1 MPNHE
6 ESHFHFQSSKK
17 NGITSH
23 FASLIRLT
31 NQTGTLLLA
40 LPSIWAL
47 VLASDGAPSPWLLL
61 IFLFGAFIM
70 RSAGVIMNDLADQSF
85 DRQVKRTKT
94 RPLASKAIHPIHALI
109 YLGCFLSVALFLL
122 VFLNPLTIWLSPIAL
137 ALAAFY
143 PFTKRFFDLPQ
154 FFLGLAFGWGT
165 IMAWAATQNQLTLS
179 AWLLFTSTT
188 LWALAYD
195 TIYAIQDRDDDIR
208 IGVKS
213 SAILFGS
220 HVWIAV
226 GIIEILMIGILALVG
241 SLENL
246 NLAFY
251 GGLAGLAGFLSQQ
264 VWRLRREIN
273 PTEAFTMFKQHV
285 GVGFV
290 ILIGIW
296 LGTI

>member
-1 MPNHE
+1 
-6 ESHFHFQSSKK
+6 
-17 NGITSH
+17 
-23 FASLIRLT
+23 
-31 NQTGTLLLA
+31 
-40 LPSIWAL
+40 
-47 VLASDGAPSPWLLL
+47 
-61 IFLFGAFIM
+61 
-70 RSAGVIMNDLADQSF
+70 
-85 DRQVKRTKT
+85 
-94 RPLASKAIHPIHALI
+94 
-109 YLGCFLSVALFLL
+109 
-122 VFLNPLTIWLSPIAL
+122 
-137 ALAAFY
+137 
-143 PFTKRFFDLPQ
+143 
-154 FFLGLAFGWGT
+154 
-165 IMAWAATQNQLTLS
+165 MAWAAAQNQLTLS
-179 AWLLFTSTT
+179 AWLLFAATT

-195 TIYAIQDRDDDIR
+195 TIYALQDRDDDIKV
-208 IGVKS
+208 GVKS

-246 NLAFY
+246 NLVFY
-251 GGLAGLAGFLSQQ
+251 GVLAGLAGFLSQQ